1 MGEVFT
7 ALAAVPVCAAFGVLP
22 TSLFAHFWDKR
33 RQLCRILRILW
44 IVFSA
49 GAAVHF
55 VLWALIGDTVRF
67 SAGMWSVPDVWKM
80 TPTATISL
88 AMLAVDIL
96 QFPLYAAAKR
106 AQTAKRKI
114 LLAAAVL
121 CGAVVS
127 VAAPLQ
133 ILTSV
138 FNA

>member
-7 ALAAVPVCAAFGVLP
+7 ALAAVPVCSAFGVFP
-22 TSLFAHFWDKR
+22 ASLFSHFWDKR

-55 VLWALIGDTVRF
+55 VLWAMIGNTVRF

-106 AQTAKRKI
+106 AQAAKRKV
-114 LLAAAVL
+114 LLAVAIL
-121 CGAVVS
+121 CGAAVS